1 MTTHESPSILIDR
14 LLERGDLIG
23 ASRLFDEIAARN
35 SSDLPLLVAGSRI
48 MRMRGRDADA
58 DALIECALV
67 LDPDYGPAWVERAR
81 QAVAAEDWTR
91 ASRWYARAYQNGR
104 EGERWIIEWIELLA
118 RHRDDTSAI
127 DLAERF
133 CEATPHSASGW
144 FHLGLMHQRARRHR
158 EALAAYARAEQIDP
172 AMPMLQNNIA
182 AANIE
187 IGELSRAQ
195 SLLDAL
201 VAREPSN
208 ALAWNNLSLV
218 LLEQHDLA
226 GSEVASE
233 RACALAPDYPVALLN
248 HVQVLKERQQW
259 GTALNEIH
267 RAHQLDP
274 NNPSIVWAMAMLQLL
289 HGDYVQGWTNHEARW
304 LGSPELRDVSPKPP
318 APRWTGESLDGKTLF
333 VWGEQGNGDAIQFMR
348 FVPQLAERVRAEGG
362 RLVYCCFA
370 QFLPLFSRTLEGV
383 VDTIVPHD
391 VSVLPGF
398 DFELP
403 LASLP
408 RALGVTIDRLPGAT
422 HYLRPDADSV
432 ERWRSRWAHDGR
444 LRVGL
449 VWSGNRTHR
458 RNPLRSIEPL
468 AYANA
473 FKDVDGIEFV
483 NLQLDAS
490 DELGAMREAGMVIT
504 DPTAELRSYD
514 DTAALLSTLDLVIT
528 VCTSVAHLA
537 GALGV
542 PTWLLIDVNPHW
554 VWMTDRTD
562 SPWYP
567 SLTLYRQAEYRQWAS
582 VLERVASDLR
592 HLAESRRGKSQPRD
606 ARPSMDKPPTRP
618 EASTVRSPW
627 FGIRRAVRSD

>member
-1 MTTHESPSILIDR
+1 MTSREPISARIDR
-14 LLERGDLIG
+14 LLEQGDLIG
-23 ASRLFDEIAARN
+23 ASRLFDALAALN
-35 SSDLPLLVAGSRI
+35 SCDPSLLIAGSRI
-48 MRMRGRDADA
+48 MRMRGRNVDA

-67 LDPDYGPAWVERAR
+67 LDRDYEPAWVERAR
-81 QAVAAEDWTR
+81 QAVAAEDWNQ
-91 ASRWYARAYQNGR
+91 ASRWYARAYQNAGK
-104 EGERWIIEWIELLA
+104 GEPWIIEWIELLV
-118 RHRDDTSAI
+118 RHPDETNAI

-133 CEATPHSASGW
+133 CEASPSSASGW
-144 FHLGLMHQRARRHR
+144 FHLGLLHQRARRHR
-158 EALAAYARAEQIDP
+158 EALTAYRRASQLDP
-172 AMPMLQNNIA
+172 AMPMLENNIA

-187 IGELSRAQ
+187 LGELLHAQ
-195 SLLDAL
+195 PLLEAL

-208 ALAWNNLSLV
+208 ALAWNNLALV

-233 RACALAPDYPVALLN
+233 RACALAPDYPVALLT

-259 GTALNEIH
+259 DAALTAIH
-267 RAHQLDP
+267 RARQFDP
-274 NNPSIVWAMAMLQLL
+274 SNPSIIWAMAMLQLL
-289 HGDYVQGWTNHEARW
+289 HGDYVPGWANHEARW
-304 LGSPELRDVSPKPP
+304 FGSPELRDVLPNMPV
-318 APRWTGESLDGKTLF
+318 PRWTGESLDGKTLF

-362 RLVYCCFA
+362 KLVYCCFA
-370 QFLPLFSRTLEGV
+370 QFLPLFSRALEGI

-391 VSVLPGF
+391 ISALPVH

-408 RALGVTIDRLPGAT
+408 LALGLTMDQLPGAT
-422 HYLRPDADSV
+422 HYLQPDPCAV
-432 ERWRSRWAHDGR
+432 ERWRGRWAHDGR

-473 FKDVDGIEFV
+473 FKDIDGIEFV
-483 NLQLDAS
+483 NLQLNAS

-542 PTWLLIDVNPHW
+542 PTWLLLDVNPHW
-554 VWMTDRTD
+554 VWMAERTD

-567 SLTLYRQAEYRQWAS
+567 SLTLYRQDEYRQWAP
-582 VLERVASDLR
+582 VIERVAGDLR
-592 HLAESRRGKSQPRD
+592 HLSEIRRGESQPREG
-606 ARPSMDKPPTRP
+606 RPSMAKSPMRP
-618 EASTVRSPW
+618 EAGTGRSPW
-627 FGIRRAVRSD
+627 FGVRRAVRDD